1 MRSKKDDNINDF
13 GLHSFP
19 KGTIIKNGGDEMLKD
34 VEEKVTLIEGWAR
47 DGLSQKQIADNLGI
61 GLTTLKDYRKKS
73 PTISTALKKGREV
86 SDYHVENAL
95 YQSAINGNVTAMI
108 FWLKNRKPNEWKDK
122 KEPAE
127 IEIMKKDLEL
137 RERKLKLE
145 EEKIKDL
152 KNQFLEFNI
161 SIVD

>member
-1 MRSKKDDNINDF
+1 
-13 GLHSFP
+13 
-19 KGTIIKNGGDEMLKD
+19 MLKD

-145 EEKIKDL
+145 EEKVKDL
-152 KNQFLEFNI
+152 KNQCLEFNI